1 MPTHGNDH
9 REVTAKMIPYFSYMS
24 INYYILVPTGPHYIF
39 FRKTYVKESYNSLYL
54 EETYRL
60 EHFCYAIML
69 LVARWVYLE
78 HYTMSMLQKDE

>member
-1 MPTHGNDH
+1 MLRFVKVAEP
-9 REVTAKMIPYFSYMS
+9 
-24 INYYILVPTGPHYIF
+24 ILKARRPHYIF
-39 FRKTYVKESYNSLYL
+39 SRKIYVKESYNCLYL

-69 LVARWVYLE
+69 LVAKWVYLE